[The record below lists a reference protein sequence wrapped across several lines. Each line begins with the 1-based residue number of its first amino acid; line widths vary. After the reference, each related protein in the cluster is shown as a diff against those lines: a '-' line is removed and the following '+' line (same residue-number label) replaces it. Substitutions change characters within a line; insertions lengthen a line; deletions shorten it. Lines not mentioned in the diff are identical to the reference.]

1 MPALD
6 GTRPTT
12 ILGNP
17 GIDKVVEFRY
27 EFPVAFEAEAR
38 EIESQMAAG
47 DYRRTVYRDAI
58 VFSKRTLPAGY
69 TNVQVSVGR
78 GSVSGTAL
86 DTHSHVI
93 VRESKE

>member
-6 GTRPTT
+6 GNRPTA

-27 EFPVAFEAEAR
+27 EFPVAFEAEAK
-38 EIESQMAAG
+38 EIESQIVTG
-47 DYRRTVYRDAI
+47 DFKRTVYRDAI
-58 VFSKRTLPAGY
+58 VFSKRTLPSDY
-69 TNVQVSVGR
+69 SNVQVSVGR
-78 GSVSGTAL
+78 GSLSGTDL